1 MLLLAIGATSCE
13 GEKDL
18 IIIDGNLPI
27 KTSALY
33 LVGDATP
40 NGWSIDDPTP
50 MISSDED
57 PLVFEWEGVLNT
69 GEMKLCL
76 AKGSWDNPFIRPMVD
91 GDRITRNGVEE
102 TQFDMYAGDPDKKWK
117 VADAGVYRLRF
128 DLRNWMMSAVFV
140 READAPEIEPIETE
154 NLYIVGSAT
163 PNEWNID
170 NPTLLEKKSDYVF
183 VYEGALTEGEMKACT
198 EPGSWDVAFV
208 RPSSNGCKIG
218 KNGVEAAN
226 FVYTKSPDN
235 KWVVENS
242 GIYRVT
248 FDLSKWTIVAEYL
261 EEFTPAPRLFMIGEA
276 TDGGWSWD
284 DATVIEST
292 PENEDIFVWEGTL
305 SRGSLKASP
314 VRDFEAP
321 FYRPSY
327 ADCEISESG
336 VASRDMVFTAS
347 PDNQWKV
354 VVAGKYR
361 LTFNIADMTFD
372 AVYLDS
378 SVETKMLYMIGEA
391 TAGGWSL
398 DQATEIESTPEN
410 KDIFIWEGNLAQG
423 ALKASLVKDFDAP
436 FYRPSY
442 ADCEISESGVA
453 SHDMVFT
460 KDPDDKWKVA
470 SAGKYRLTFN
480 IADMTFD
487 AVYIGASETRQ
498 PLYMIGDATPG
509 GWSLD
514 DAAEYTPVDGSDG
527 EYTWTGELNLGT
539 FKLCTIKD
547 FTAPFY
553 RPSSSD
559 CTVSGAGVSAP
570 DMIYTADP
578 DDKWTVTE
586 KGIYKITVNIKEMTI
601 KAEMQ
606 K

>member
-372 AVYLDS
+372 AVY
-378 SVETKMLYMIGEA
+378 
-391 TAGGWSL
+391 
-398 DQATEIESTPEN
+398 
-410 KDIFIWEGNLAQG
+410 
-423 ALKASLVKDFDAP
+423 
-436 FYRPSY
+436 
-442 ADCEISESGVA
+442 
-453 SHDMVFT
+453 
-460 KDPDDKWKVA
+460 
-470 SAGKYRLTFN
+470 
-480 IADMTFD
+480 
-487 AVYIGASETRQ
+487 IGASETRQ